1 VGVALGILTLSACAF
16 RPLYGTGPQQPQS
29 AVVQELGLIQVALGP
44 DRLDQIVYGNLLDLL
59 TPYGAPQEP
68 RYRLALNLDE
78 SKQGVALERD
88 ATISRFNLTL
98 KAEFSLQNALTGA
111 SIFSGSVR
119 AVSAYNV
126 LRSEFANVIAERDA
140 RNRAARD
147 VSDEIKTRLSVY
159 FRGLA
164 DGAQ

>member
-1 VGVALGILTLSACAF
+1 VGVALGILVLSACEF
-16 RPLYGTGPQQPQS
+16 RPLYGTGSQQPES
-29 AVVQELGLIQVALGP
+29 AVVQELGLIQLPLGP
-44 DRLDQIVYGNLLDLL
+44 NRLDQIVYGNLLDLL

-68 RYRLALNLDE
+68 RYRLTLNLHE

-98 KAEFSLQNALTGA
+98 EAEFSLQDALTGT
-111 SIFSGSVR
+111 SIFSASVR

-126 LRSEFANVIAERDA
+126 LHSEFANIIAERDA

-147 VSDEIKTRLSVY
+147 ISDEIKTRLSVY
-159 FRGLA
+159 FHGHIA
-164 DGAQ
+164 GAQ